1 MTGHITA
8 GDIHSLGYK
17 SETTYGTP
25 TGNTWDYYADLKGD
39 SGSFTP
45 TDNPNPYVA
54 WRSGSRA
61 YDAAD
66 YVATNNEAGF
76 NDVLEV
82 ANISNF
88 ERIIQNALGASS
100 TAGTP
105 RLPSRTVQFR
115 VTTSQNPN
123 ANSLVYYGCKTDRLE
138 IRADQPGGIIEI
150 DETVL
155 ASYCQPMNDNTSAI
169 STPTDPAVQWIGGV
183 TIGPK
188 TIYPQNFRIAINN
201 NLGRVKGPVTAND
214 GQAGTVALTEG
225 RIEMEL
231 QMDVWMEDLQF
242 IAESGATFTAG
253 ATSAITLNIGGESGR
268 NIQMAVRPM
277 ADGQHPSIIQD
288 KQMETVRYRIVSMS
302 ITTPAS
308 S

>member
-1 MTGHITA
+1 MTHLTA
-8 GDIHSLGYK
+8 GDIHPLGYK

-25 TGNTWDYYADLKGD
+25 VGNTWDYYADLKGD

-45 TDNPNPYVA
+45 TDNPNPHVA

-61 YDAAD
+61 YDAGD
-66 YVATNNEAGF
+66 YVATNKEAGF

-82 ANISNF
+82 ANIGNF
-88 ERIIQNALGASS
+88 ERILQNALGAAS

-115 VTTSQNPN
+115 VTTAPSATAP
-123 ANSLVYYGCKTDRLE
+123 NSLVYYGCKTDRLE
-138 IRADQPGGIIEI
+138 IRADQPGGIIEL

-155 ASYCQPMNDNTSAI
+155 ASYCAPTINNTARTA
-169 STPTDPAVQWIGGV
+169 TPTDPAVQWIGGV
-183 TIGPK
+183 TIGNN
-188 TIYPQNFRIAINN
+188 TIYPQNFRISINN
-201 NLGRVKGPVTAND
+201 NLGRVKGPVAAND

-225 RIEMEL
+225 RLEMEL

-242 IAESGATFTAG
+242 IAESGATFDAG
-253 ATSAITLNIGGESGR
+253 AASTITLNIGGESGR
-268 NIQMAVRPM
+268 NIQMTVRPM

-288 KQMETVRYRIVSMS
+288 KQMETVRYRVIAMS
-302 ITTPAS
+302 ITTPS

>member
-1 MTGHITA
+1 MTHLTA
-8 GDIHSLGYK
+8 GDIHPLGYK

-25 TGNTWDYYADLKGD
+25 VGNTWDYYADLKGD

-45 TDNPNPYVA
+45 TDNPNPHVA

-61 YDAAD
+61 YDAGD
-66 YVATNNEAGF
+66 YVATNKEAGF

-82 ANISNF
+82 ANIGNF
-88 ERIIQNALGASS
+88 ERILQNALGAAS

-115 VTTSQNPN
+115 VTTPTATISP
-123 ANSLVYYGCKTDRLE
+123 NSLVYYGCKTDRLE
-138 IRADQPGGIIEI
+138 IRADQPGGIIEL

-155 ASYCQPMNDNTSAI
+155 ASYCEPTINNTARI
-169 STPTDPAVQWIGGV
+169 ATPTDPAVQWIGGV
-183 TIGPK
+183 TIGNN
-188 TIYPQNFRIAINN
+188 TIYPQNFRISINN

-225 RIEMEL
+225 RLEMEL
-231 QMDVWMEDLQF
+231 QMDVWMEDLQY
-242 IAESGATFTAG
+242 IAESGATFDAG
-253 ATSAITLNIGGESGR
+253 AASTITLNIGGESGR
-268 NIQMAVRPM
+268 NIQMTVRPM

-288 KQMETVRYRIVSMS
+288 KQMETVRYRVIAMS
-302 ITTPAS
+302 ITTPS